1 MGGVVVRSLAF
12 STKSVAWFDEAGERS
27 IARLTGSPQRV
38 SARAPGREEMVNDL
52 EAPVA
57 ARYPA
62 VARIAGALRKA
73 GAIHAGMSGSGS
85 AVFGLFRR
93 RADAFRAA
101 AALASRGQ
109 RTIVTRTLN
118 RSKYQALAAK

>member
-1 MGGVVVRSLAF
+1 
-12 STKSVAWFDEAGERS
+12 
-27 IARLTGSPQRV
+27 
-38 SARAPGREEMVNDL
+38 MVNDL

-62 VARIAGALRKA
+62 VARIARALRKA

-85 AVFGLFRR
+85 AVFGLFGRR
-93 RADAFRAA
+93 TDAFRAA
-101 AALASRGQ
+101 GALASRAR